1 VFASTCSSCCGIT
14 ITLPEAP
21 WPPANLQYKPL
32 GEPAI
37 DLRQHLLGVFLLA
50 LFLGISS
57 HDGWT
62 RIKGNTLK
70 RNQFIGIETVA
81 ADGAADFSTGTSVN
95 DVLDV
100 RIERNTVK
108 SQTGGGVLVAGG
120 VGSADGRA
128 GAGVFG
134 PLAEDGGRGVK
145 P

>member
-62 RIKGNTLK
+62 RIKENTLK
-70 RNQFIGIETVA
+70 RNQFIDE
-81 ADGAADFSTGTSVN
+81 
-95 DVLDV
+95 
-100 RIERNTVK
+100 
-108 SQTGGGVLVAGG
+108 LVA
-120 VGSADGRA
+120 SFTKWPKSCKDKR
-128 GAGVFG
+128 
-134 PLAEDGGRGVK
+134 LSDSLWDHHRT
-145 P
+145 